1 MASPPTSESAITSAG
16 SASASGFDC
25 LPDDLVHH
33 VLSFLPAP
41 DAARTS
47 LLSRRWRNLW
57 VSMPCLDIDSRGSTM
72 LSNARSLFLNT
83 LSVRDYFI
91 HGCHDLIL
99 ASPYLTKVVL
109 EHVVLHD
116 CHFGTLNSGCP
127 ALENLEL
134 LEVNIQ
140 FTEISSTSL
149 KHLRIVNC
157 MMDCKFWIRTPN
169 LLTMCLDGVECK
181 SSPILEYLPYL
192 TTASVSVYGFPLED
206 SEDEDLSEEK
216 DEDLSDEHH
225 IEYNI
230 LGVLSHARSLN
241 LIAPLREALLE
252 GCLLTCPVFNNLKCL
267 VLGDWCMA
275 FDLYPL
281 RCVLKQSPILEEL
294 CVELREK
301 ECEYCKENAPP
312 FSYSYGEIL
321 PFKCHRLKTVKIK
334 CGERDERFI
343 ALVKLFF
350 KISVCI
356 EKFDL
361 DRWFI
366 AFVTVSSSSS
376 EERNERVAPIDLWGS
391 KLTSNFFGCSNSS
404 GKFLDSSVTTQPDRY
419 LIIVTSG
426 GLNQQRTGI
435 VDAVVAARILNAT
448 LVVPELDQRSF
459 WKDSS
464 NFSEIFDINWFIS
477 FLAKDVNIIK
487 EPPEKGGKAVKP
499 YKMRVPRK
507 CTPKCYLN
515 RVLPALLKKH
525 LFLWLKF
532 RKILSHIAHT
542 TFSLVIQVIRLTKYD
557 YRLSNKLDKDL
568 QKLRCRVNY
577 HALRFTDPIQELGE
591 KLIKRMRE
599 KSRHFIALHLRFEPD
614 MLAFSGCYYGG
625 GEKEKREL
633 GSIRKRWKTLHIG
646 DPEKGRRQGR
656 CPLTPEEV
664 GLMLRAL
671 GYKSDVHIYVASG
684 EIYGGEDTLAPLK
697 LLFPNYHTKETLST
711 EEELTPFLAHS
722 SRMAAIDF
730 IVCDGSDAFVTNNN
744 GNMAKILVGRR
755 RYFGHKRT
763 IRPSAKQ
770 LYPLFMNRSNIS
782 WDAFSSQVQT
792 IQKGFIGEP
801 MEITPG
807 RGEFH
812 ANPAACICEKTGIK
826 SVVGSD
832 SRSNR
837 ETVNS
842 TEISN
847 KPIGGPTYP
856 IYTDEE
862 GDRPDTEDDPS
873 GIGEMIDME
882 AEDDSLASRVDSV
895 LEEILSD

>member
-41 DAARTS
+41 DAACTS

-57 VSMPCLDIDSRGSTM
+57 VSMPCLDIDVSDFHDASQFDRFMDHVLHLLDDSVP
-72 LSNARSLFLNT
+72 LRSFRLRSCWIDDSAVSWLRYAVKRKVPV
-83 LSVRDYFI
+83 LEYAERQGYFI
-91 HGCHDLIL
+91 HGCHDLIS
-99 ASPYLTKVVL
+99 ASSYLTKVVL

-116 CHFGTLNSGCP
+116 CHFGPLNNGCP

-149 KHLRIVNC
+149 KHLRIVN
-157 MMDCKFWIRTPN
+157 
-169 LLTMCLDGVECK
+169 
-181 SSPILEYLPYL
+181 YY
-192 TTASVSVYGFPLED
+192 
-206 SEDEDLSEEK
+206 EDEDLSEDE
-216 DEDLSDEHH
+216 DEDLSDGHH

-230 LGVLSHARSLN
+230 LGVLSHARSLK
-241 LIAPLREALLE
+241 LVAPLREALFE

-267 VLGDWCMA
+267 VFGDWCMD

-301 ECEYCKENAPP
+301 ECEYCKEKAPP

-361 DRWFI
+361 DR
-366 AFVTVSSSSS
+366 
-376 EERNERVAPIDLWGS
+376 
-391 KLTSNFFGCSNSS
+391 C
-404 GKFLDSSVTTQPDRY
+404 VTTQPDRY

-525 LFLWLKF
+525 
-532 RKILSHIAHT
+532 
-542 TFSLVIQVIRLTKYD
+542 VIRLTKYD

-862 GDRPDTEDDPS
+862 ADRPDTEDDPS

>member
-16 SASASGFDC
+16 SASMPLRSFRLRSC
-25 LPDDLVHH
+25 WIDDSAVSWLRYAVKRKVP
-33 VLSFLPAP
+33 VLEYAE
-41 DAARTS
+41 RQ
-47 LLSRRWRNLW
+47 
-57 VSMPCLDIDSRGSTM
+57 G
-72 LSNARSLFLNT
+72 
-83 LSVRDYFI
+83 YFI
-91 HGCHDLIL
+91 HGCHDLIS
-99 ASPYLTKVVL
+99 ASSYLTKVVL

-116 CHFGTLNSGCP
+116 CHFGPLNNGCP

-149 KHLRIVNC
+149 KHLRIVN
-157 MMDCKFWIRTPN
+157 
-169 LLTMCLDGVECK
+169 
-181 SSPILEYLPYL
+181 YY
-192 TTASVSVYGFPLED
+192 
-206 SEDEDLSEEK
+206 EDEDLSEDE
-216 DEDLSDEHH
+216 DEDLSDGHH

-230 LGVLSHARSLN
+230 LGVLSHARSLK
-241 LIAPLREALLE
+241 LVAPLREALFE

-267 VLGDWCMA
+267 VLGDWCMD

-301 ECEYCKENAPP
+301 ECEYCKEKAPP

-391 KLTSNFFGCSNSS
+391 KLASNFFGCSNSS

-862 GDRPDTEDDPS
+862 ADRPDTEDDPS